1 VEGFKFNVYKVE
13 NGRKIFVCS
22 KYSDQNGNVERFEV
36 EPGKYVVEE
45 ELTEEQAENYRIDIK
60 TAKKL
65 RESADENGSISDS
78 ILLEIIAGVPED
90 KPKPKSV
97 KISDEIF
104 SRYFGENT
112 KKQEVTD
119 TIEKALAYYFANRED
134 L

>member
-1 VEGFKFNVYKVE
+1 MEKSPSEPK
-13 NGRKIFVCS
+13 
-22 KYSDQNGNVERFEV
+22 EV
-36 EPGKYVVEE
+36 A
-45 ELTEEQAENYRIDIK
+45 EQAENFRIDIK

-65 RESADENGSISDS
+65 REYADENGSISNTA
-78 ILLEIIAGVPED
+78 LLQIIAGVPED

-97 KISDEIF
+97 KISNDVF

-112 KKQEVTD
+112 KKQEVAD